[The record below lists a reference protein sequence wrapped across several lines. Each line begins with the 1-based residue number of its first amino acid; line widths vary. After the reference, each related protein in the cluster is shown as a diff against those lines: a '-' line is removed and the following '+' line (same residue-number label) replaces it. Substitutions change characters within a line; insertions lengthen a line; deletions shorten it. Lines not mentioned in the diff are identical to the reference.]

1 VTTPAERGARAL
13 GGFTLIEIMAVVL
26 ILLLIAAVT
35 IPRLSLVTSQTALD
49 DGRRLAATLDFT
61 REKALAL
68 GRAHRVV
75 LDLDHG
81 QYWIEAQPPPT
92 APEPTLTWSKEDP
105 LPLVAPQQDA
115 SAFAPL
121 PGRTPTPL
129 DANVRF
135 AGLASD
141 DGDASEGV
149 VQIVFA
155 PDGATPAASVLL
167 AAGEKLRVR
176 VDVAPFADPTR
187 VTLDEPP
194 Q

>member
-1 VTTPAERGARAL
+1 VTASPERSARSL

-26 ILLLIAAVT
+26 ILLLLAGIAL
-35 IPRLSLVTSQTALD
+35 PRLSLVTGQTALGD
-49 DGRRLAATLDFT
+49 ARRLAATLDFT
-61 REKALAL
+61 REKALAI

-75 LDLDHG
+75 VDLDHG
-81 QYWIEAQPPPT
+81 QYWIEAQPPP
-92 APEPTLTWSKEDP
+92 AEAEPTLTWAKQDP
-105 LPLVAPQQDA
+105 LPLVAPQTDA
-115 SAFAPL
+115 RTFAPL

-135 AGLASD
+135 AGVASD
-141 DGDASEGV
+141 AGDASEGLA
-149 VQIVFA
+149 QIVFT
-155 PDGATPAASVLL
+155 PEGATPATSLWL

-187 VTLDEPP
+187 VTIDESP